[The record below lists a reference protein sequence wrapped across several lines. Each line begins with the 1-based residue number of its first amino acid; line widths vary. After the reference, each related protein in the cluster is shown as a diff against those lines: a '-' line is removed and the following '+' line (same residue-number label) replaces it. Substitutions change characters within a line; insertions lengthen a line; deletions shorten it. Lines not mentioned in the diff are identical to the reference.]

1 LVETS
6 SDSASV
12 GTLNSE
18 SFQEFIKK
26 NHGQY
31 TVLFD
36 FEAAQEDDIT
46 VRQGERVT
54 VLNKDDRDW
63 YWVKTHKGEE
73 GFAPRQY
80 LQYFSSRTQ
89 SGRFFSVTVFRTLQ
103 YKLNNFYGTCF
114 RTKSFQ

>member
-1 LVETS
+1 MIENS

-12 GTLNSE
+12 QTLKSE

-36 FEAAQEDDIT
+36 FEAVQEDDIT

-54 VLNKDDRDW
+54 VLNKDDCDW
-63 YWVKTHKGEE
+63 YWIKTEDGEE
-73 GFAPRQY
+73 GFTPREY

-89 SGRFFSVTVFRTLQ
+89 SGR
-103 YKLNNFYGTCF
+103 LN
-114 RTKSFQ
+114 